1 MCIRDRSKEERVFSL
16 AEVQKLAPILVK
28 AFSRIGTRKI
38 IHIELESSGG
48 LTSGDVFSFRKHLN
62 WRFESIRG
70 ESFFQKNDVRE
81 WNVFAWKLVPQKG
94 QLFFKSGAKE
104 GKRLRKNWIVS
115 NLKLPTSDQTL
126 GDNVD
131 SFNNLETGS
140 SKDKIDQKLEKKL
153 KHLKYLRDKNLIDEE
168 EYKTQQKKLFD
179 KLF

>member
-1 MCIRDRSKEERVFSL
+1 MTG
-16 AEVQKLAPILVK
+16 VQTCALPI
-28 AFSRIGTRKI
+28 
-38 IHIELESSGG
+38 
-48 LTSGDVFSFRKHLN
+48 
-62 WRFESIRG
+62 
-70 ESFFQKNDVRE
+70 
-81 WNVFAWKLVPQKG
+81 
-94 QLFFKSGAKE
+94 
-104 GKRLRKNWIVS
+104 
-115 NLKLPTSDQTL
+115 SDQTL

>member
-1 MCIRDRSKEERVFSL
+1 MPGSWYR
-16 AEVQKLAPILVK
+16 
-28 AFSRIGTRKI
+28 
-38 IHIELESSGG
+38 
-48 LTSGDVFSFRKHLN
+48 
-62 WRFESIRG
+62 
-70 ESFFQKNDVRE
+70 
-81 WNVFAWKLVPQKG
+81 KG
-94 QLFFKSGAKE
+94 QLFFKSGAE
-104 GKRLRKNWIVS
+104 DGKRLWKNWIVS